1 MESLPRREFG
11 SFNEASFTSF
21 DRDIDGLKYVLLGSM
36 DDIDSQKFKSLGNR
50 TQESLMSTLERVKIT
65 NIGLNMD
72 KDVAKQKSDRVIPSD
87 RQLDP
92 KDVKY
97 Q

>member
-1 MESLPRREFG
+1 MKLVLRHLIVILYAKSQ
-11 SFNEASFTSF
+11 AK
-21 DRDIDGLKYVLLGSM
+21 DGFKYVLLGSM
-36 DDIDSQKFKSLGNR
+36 DDIYSQKFNSLGNHL
-50 TQESLMSTLERVKIT
+50 QESLTSTLERVKTT

-92 KDVKY
+92 KDLT
-97 Q
+97 